1 MDIKELTDLFV
12 TACGTNRCR
21 YIPWWEYDPGSYNYK
36 YNIFPDEEIKNIE
49 EFVNINGNSIASK
62 PMGNTG
68 LKFFHAFVWLGFY
81 NIVENFLDNKEPGI
95 DVNITGSNENKITPL
110 MLACSRG
117 NLKMAGLLLKHGADI
132 SLCDTYGRNVYHYLV
147 CPYIKGLV
155 HAYEGQRK
163 SLGQRKEIA
172 RLLPEGINKEYIN
185 KKDMDGLYPL
195 VRLLKSNN
203 TNISWALTDILLEKG
218 ADTGYI
224 DENGNTLLMSA
235 IYNHHMTAALSFI
248 KAGIG
253 INQENNEGITPLKL
267 AGKYN
272 NEALLMALNEYGAEG
287 ECKALNMDLSNLSR
301 ITSNAF
307 ASYSEDD
314 MDNKS
319 IALYLA
325 EKLAKRVDID
335 DDDDL
340 NCLLGIF
347 YNALSGG
354 KGCEVLDI
362 CYNCGIDF
370 TMPVYSSGSVTCIR
384 DECIKKYNLE
394 VIKKFISFGLD
405 INKPLFKGIT
415 PAYIVASL
423 KERNMFSGMKDDYFE
438 EAAKFFSKESMEYV
452 NDMGTTAIHQAARN
466 NHYKMLEIMA
476 EKGADVNITE
486 DSPAEAGNTP
496 LHTACIYGSVEAL
509 NILGKYGADDSI
521 QNVNGETPAHFAVM
535 KKKFGGDLKTEQ
547 REALLKELKNI
558 DIARNDG
565 KTPLM
570 LLQYMDINTNTR
582 LLPLFIGRNIDIN
595 HTDNYGNTALIL
607 NAKNHCYKGT
617 IKELVRAG
625 ADVNA
630 MDCTGSTVLH
640 YALEYGNQEAAR
652 FLVKKG
658 ADYNR
663 ANNKGITPAQIIVE
677 KGYDTLL
684 ELIDII

>member
-1 MDIKELTDLFV
+1 MDIKELTALFV
-12 TACGTNRCR
+12 TACETNRCR
-21 YIPWWEYDPGSYNYK
+21 YIPWWEYNPGSYNYK
-36 YNIFPDEEIKNIE
+36 YNVFTDSEIKDIE
-49 EFVNINGNSIASK
+49 EFVNENGGSIAVK
-62 PMGNTG
+62 PVGSTG

-81 NIVENFLDNKEPGI
+81 NIVEKLLDNKTAGI
-95 DVNITGSNENKITPL
+95 DINMAGSGNKITPV

-117 NLKMAGLLLKHGADI
+117 NLKMAELFIKHGADI
-132 SLCDTYGRNVYHYLV
+132 SLCDINGRNVYYYLV

-155 HAYEGQRK
+155 PSYEGQKK
-163 SLGQRKEIA
+163 SLGQRKEIV
-172 RLLPEGINKEYIN
+172 RLLAEDTNNGYIN
-185 KKDMDGLYPL
+185 KKDTDGFCPL
-195 VRLLKSNN
+195 VCLLKSSN
-203 TNISWALTDILLEKG
+203 TNISWCLTNILLENG
-218 ADTGYI
+218 ADTSYI
-224 DENGNTLLMSA
+224 DENGNTLLMLA
-235 IYNHHMTAALSFI
+235 IYNHHMTAALSLI
-248 KAGIG
+248 KAGTG
-253 INQENNEGITPLKL
+253 INHQNNEGITPLKL
-267 AGKYN
+267 AINYH
-272 NEALLMALNEYGAEG
+272 NEALCMALKEHGAEG
-287 ECKALNMDLSNLSR
+287 ECTILNMDLSNLAR

-307 ASYSEDD
+307 ASYSEDE

-325 EKLAKRVDID
+325 EKLVKETDID

-347 YNALSGG
+347 YNALSGN
-354 KGCEVLDI
+354 KECEVLDI
-362 CYNCGIDF
+362 CHDGGIDF

-384 DECIKKYNLE
+384 DECIKKYNLG

-405 INKPLFKGIT
+405 INKPLVKGIT

-423 KERNMFSGMKDDYFE
+423 KERNMFSGMEDDYFE
-438 EAAKFFSKESMEYV
+438 KAVKFFSKESMEYT
-452 NDMGTTAIHQAARN
+452 NDMGTTAMHQAARN

-496 LHTACIYGSVEAL
+496 LHTACIYGSTEAVK
-509 NILGKYGADDSI
+509 ILKKYGADDSI
-521 QNVNGETPAHFAVM
+521 QNVNGETPAHLAVM
-535 KKKFGGDLKTEQ
+535 KKKFGGDLKTGQ

-570 LLQYMDINTNTR
+570 LLQYMDINTNIT
-582 LLPLFIGRNIDIN
+582 LLPLFTGRNIDIN

-607 NAKNHCYKGT
+607 NARNNCYKAV

-625 ADVNA
+625 ADINA
-630 MDCTGSTVLH
+630 VDCTGNNALH
-640 YALEYGNQEAAR
+640 YSLEYGNQEAAY
-652 FLVKKG
+652 FLLKKG
-658 ADYNR
+658 ADCNR

-684 ELIDII
+684 GLIDII